1 VSTNNKH
8 ILPTSP
14 SPLVVA
20 SVKTMQQLL
29 NEIDQVKINVE
40 ARIKTLEQIDTGD
53 SKAADNDHRL
63 VEGRTQIK
71 NLMEHIIDL
80 QKRMDVMR
88 KESDP
93 NWPIQT
99 FDEAKQNALKTL
111 SNLSNQLNQ
120 IDKCFE
126 KAIRQNAPSIV
137 DSTVST
143 EDESVKGVGALIT
156 KLPFNN
162 TRKTPS
168 VSTEDESVKGVGA
181 LITNLPFNNRRK
193 TPSVSTSEDDETTSD
208 EDEEENED
216 IVTDRKQGTILLIL
230 PNSFQAY
237 L

>member
-1 VSTNNKH
+1 
-8 ILPTSP
+8 
-14 SPLVVA
+14 
-20 SVKTMQQLL
+20 MQQLL
-29 NEIDQVKINVE
+29 NEIDQIKINVE

-53 SKAADNDHRL
+53 TKAADNDHRL

-99 FDEAKQNALKTL
+99 FDEAKQNALKIL

-120 IDKCFE
+120 IDKRFE
-126 KAIRQNAPSIV
+126 KAIGTIPIRRNTPPIV

-181 LITNLPFNNRRK
+181 LITNLPFNNTRK

-216 IVTDRKQGTILLIL
+216 IVTDRKPGTILLIL
-230 PNSFQAY
+230 PNSFQVY